1 VIQGGQ
7 AVVEKL
13 DVMVLWVQKVRKA
26 MQAFQASA
34 GMVSKV
40 HLVIQVEMELRD
52 ERAFQ
57 VPKELMVDQEYP
69 V

>member
-1 VIQGGQ
+1 
-7 AVVEKL
+7 
-13 DVMVLWVQKVRKA
+13 
-26 MQAFQASA
+26 
-34 GMVSKV
+34 MVSKV

-57 VPKELMVDQEYP
+57 VPKELTVDQEYP